1 MAFPTSNKE
10 NLTHNFA
17 TEQIL
22 APQFAG
28 YSPASKKAGWGWSAQ
43 RHFGRV
49 ANKGAQSDRSIAH
62 IQPLWLCTD
71 YGIHI
76 GDENETTNDAK
87 NKRCLSGVSNGHNI
101 LWCFKFRAKPARA
114 Y

>member
-1 MAFPTSNKE
+1 MASPTSNKG

-28 YSPASKKAGWGWSAQ
+28 YSPASKKAVWGWSVQ
-43 RHFGRV
+43 RCFGRV
-49 ANKGAQSDRSIAH
+49 ANEAAQSERSIAH
-62 IQPLWLCTD
+62 IQPHWLCTD

-76 GDENETTNDAK
+76 ADENETTNDVE

-101 LWCFKFRAKPARA
+101 L
-114 Y
+114 